1 MSFKDNLIKNK
12 NGNFTLK
19 SKSKKAKKGV
29 CLTCGQDS
37 ETQGL
42 LYEYKAKDFILIRQH
57 MEDHLTT
64 YSTHKSITPIFCKE
78 CKALLEYKVTLDNE
92 KK

>member
-1 MSFKDNLIKNK
+1 MGFKDNLRKSK
-12 NGNFTLK
+12 DGYFTLK

-37 ETQGL
+37 ETQEL
-42 LYEYKAKDFILIRQH
+42 LYEYKANDMLLVREH
-57 MEDHLTT
+57 MEDHLTS
-64 YSTHKSITPIFCKE
+64 YSNHKSITPIWCKE
-78 CKALLEYKVTLDNE
+78 CKVLIEYKVTLVNA